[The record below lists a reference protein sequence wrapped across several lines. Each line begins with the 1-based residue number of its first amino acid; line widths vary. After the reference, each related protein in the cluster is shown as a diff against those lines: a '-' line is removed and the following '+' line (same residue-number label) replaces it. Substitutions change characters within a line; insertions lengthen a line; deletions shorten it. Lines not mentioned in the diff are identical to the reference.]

1 MQSAATQLK
10 YKFSIRL
17 HHQNNVKYVE
27 SVLGAICWL
36 FNIRIQHSKTHKAHH
51 QYSLK
56 DVSSIDTHLAALLQ
70 SEGAVYGYQ
79 VTDRR

>member
-1 MQSAATQLK
+1 MRSAATQLK

-17 HHQNNVKYVE
+17 QHQNNVKYVE

-36 FNIRIQHSKTHKAHH
+36 FNIRIQQSKTHKAHH
-51 QYSLK
+51 QYSLQ
-56 DVSSIDTHLAALLQ
+56 DISRIDTRLAALLQ

-79 VTDRR
+79 VTDKN